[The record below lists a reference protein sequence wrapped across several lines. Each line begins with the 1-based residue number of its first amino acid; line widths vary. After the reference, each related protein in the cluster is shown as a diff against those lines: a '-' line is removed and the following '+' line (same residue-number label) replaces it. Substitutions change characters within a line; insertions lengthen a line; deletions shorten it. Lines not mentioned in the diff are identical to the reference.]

1 MQTDRTLFTIAKVEK
16 IHSTRILQLPMQTLY
31 NVDKTLSSNIT
42 LHFAIF
48 HHLKGMEVF
57 RLLRQIL

>member
-16 IHSTRILQLPMQTLY
+16 IHSTRILQLPVQTLY
-31 NVDKTLSSNIT
+31 NVDKHIT

-48 HHLKGMEVF
+48 HHLKGMGVF